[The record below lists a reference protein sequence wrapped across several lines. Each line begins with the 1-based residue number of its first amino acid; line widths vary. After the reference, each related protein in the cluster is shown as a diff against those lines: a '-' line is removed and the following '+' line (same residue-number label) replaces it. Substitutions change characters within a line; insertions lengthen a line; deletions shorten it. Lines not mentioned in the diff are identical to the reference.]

1 MAEVNVVKQ
10 PKAETGG
17 IMRPFGWSP
26 VFEGSLFNINP
37 FGLMRR
43 FTEDMDRVFGSV
55 SKEASELAEWR
66 PAIEVKEEK
75 GKLLLKADLPG
86 VKNEDVKVSVMDD
99 VLTVEGERKHEKE
112 EKREGYYHSER
123 SYGRFSRSIRLPEGA
138 KVDQAS
144 AQFTNGVLE
153 VGIPIPEAKQQRKE
167 IPVQEPAK
175 PKTAAG

>member
-1 MAEVNVVKQ
+1 
-10 PKAETGG
+10 
-17 IMRPFGWSP
+17 
-26 VFEGSLFNINP
+26 
-37 FGLMRR
+37 
-43 FTEDMDRVFGSV
+43 
-55 SKEASELAEWR
+55 
-66 PAIEVKEEK
+66 
-75 GKLLLKADLPG
+75 
-86 VKNEDVKVSVMDD
+86 
-99 VLTVEGERKHEKE
+99 VEGERKHEKE